1 MKILYA
7 IQATGNGHLS
17 RATEILPLLKNMCTE
32 LDICVSGTLGDIQL
46 DHPIKYK
53 LKGISFRYSKN
64 GAIDYV
70 GTLNQLRL
78 KRFRKELAI
87 VPVKEYDLVIN
98 DFEPVTAWAC
108 KMQHVKCIGLSHQ
121 SAVVN
126 ANSPKPKK
134 QDFIASLILKYF
146 APVTKAYGFHFK
158 KYDQFIFTPVI
169 RKSVRD
175 LKPTNEGH
183 YTVYLPAFSA
193 KKLVKHLHPF
203 KETNWEI
210 FSNDVDAPIQI
221 YNCLLRPIHGETFA
235 KSLVSCK
242 GVICGAG
249 FETPAEVMYLGKK
262 LMVVPIKGQYEQTC
276 NAAALEG
283 MGIPVIKGLKKKK
296 YKNIIQQ
303 WLETENVVQMNYDDN
318 TAIVLQTII
327 HNHLPDKAVD
337 KLYLQSANN
346 FEMSLG

>member
-1 MKILYA
+1 M
-7 IQATGNGHLS
+7 
-17 RATEILPLLKNMCTE
+17 LKNMCTE

-46 DHPIKYK
+46 DHPVKYK
-53 LKGISFRYSKN
+53 LKGISFRYNKN
-64 GAIDYV
+64 GSIDYV

-108 KMQHVKCIGLSHQ
+108 KMQNVKCIGLSHQ

-134 QDFIASLILKYF
+134 QNFIAGLILKYF
-146 APVTKAYGFHFK
+146 APTTKSYGFHFQ
-158 KYDQFIFTPVI
+158 KYDKQIFTPVI
-169 RKSVRD
+169 RKSIRSSM
-175 LKPTNEGH
+175 PTNEGH
-183 YTVYLPAFSA
+183 YTVYLPSFSA
-193 KKLVKHLHPF
+193 KKLVKRLYKYKHIQ
-203 KETNWEI
+203 WEI
-210 FSNDVDAPIQI
+210 FSKEIDAPIQI
-221 YNCLLRPIHGETFA
+221 HNCLLMPIHGETFA
-235 KSLVSCK
+235 KSLLSCK

-262 LMVVPIKGQYEQTC
+262 LMVVPIKGQYEQAC

-283 MGIPVIKGLKKKK
+283 MGIPVIKGLKKEK
-296 YKNIIQQ
+296 YRNIIRQ
-303 WLETENVVQMNYDDN
+303 WLETDNIVQMNYDDD

-327 HNHLPDKAVD
+327 HNHLPEKSFDKM
-337 KLYLQSANN
+337 YLQNANN
-346 FEMSLG
+346 LEMQMS